1 MNVTAWAQR
10 HHRSILFFLIALGLG
25 GAMSIRQMPVG
36 LFPPTTFPRV
46 VVSIESGDRPA
57 SRMEIE
63 VTVPV
68 EEALRAVPGL
78 KRIRSTTSRGAAE
91 VSVDF
96 AWGEDMI
103 AAMLQVESAVS
114 RLGGLLPPGTS
125 FEVRRMDPTV
135 FPVIAYSL
143 VSDTESL
150 VDLRDMALY
159 QIRPSLSSIDGVAN
173 IAVLGGQTAEY
184 QVLVDPARID
194 ALGLTM
200 NDVAQALSGSNV
212 VQAVGR
218 VEDLHR
224 LYLVLS
230 DTQFQ
235 SFDEIEQTIIR
246 KDLGGLVRLED
257 IAEVV
262 KGTKP
267 QWTRVTADGHDAVL
281 FQVYQQPGGNTV
293 QIAHQADAQLAE
305 LESSLPNDVRISKW
319 YDQSELIVASA
330 MSVRDAIIIGIIL
343 AVVVLLLFLRNLRIT
358 LIAVVSVP
366 LVLAVVVLLLHS
378 RSLGFNIMTLGGMAA
393 AVALVIDDSV
403 VMIEHIIRKFHVEQG
418 TVRERVLIAA
428 TEFTRPLAGSSAA
441 TLIVFAPLA
450 FLSGVTGAFFGALSI
465 TMATCL
471 LVSFFIA
478 WIAVPILAMHVLHI
492 DDAEEPHDGATLLS
506 AIYERLIRFLGY
518 LRWGVSVLILG
529 VLAMGYVASKQVGQG
544 FMPAMDEGGFILDY
558 VANPGTSLDDTD
570 QMVRSVEDILQSIPE
585 VDTYSRRTGIQLGGG
600 LTEAN
605 EGDFFIK
612 LTPQPRRHV
621 EAIMDDIRDRV
632 HQRVPGLEIEMPQLM
647 EDLIGDLTAVPQPIE
662 IKIFSD
668 DEAKLSAIAQA
679 VATAIE
685 QDVPGVVDV
694 KAGVVL
700 AGDALVIR
708 VDRDLAAL
716 EGLSVDAITA
726 QLDAYIGGTT
736 PTQVQVGPKMVDIRV
751 WTPEKLR
758 DQATAIESLRIRAP
772 SGALVPMSRIA
783 KIDTVSGQPQI
794 TREDL
799 KRMIAVTGRISGRD
813 MGSTVQDVIKRL
825 SQSDGLIPDQ
835 MTWRLGGLYEQQRI
849 AMKAL
854 VAVFIA
860 AIALV
865 YTLLLFLYEDFRVAF
880 LMMLTVGSAAAI
892 SLIGLWVTGT
902 ELNITAMMGLTMIV
916 GIVTEVLIFY
926 YSEYNGLG
934 LDMPMLDRLILAGR
948 NRARPIAMTTLA
960 AILAMMP
967 LALGLGEGAAMLK
980 PMAIAIVSG
989 LLAQFPL
996 VIIVFPVLL
1005 MIGARKEIVK
1015 E

>member
-10 HHRSILFFLIALGLG
+10 HHRSILFFLIALGIG

-68 EEALRAVPGL
+68 EEALRAVPGI
-78 KRIRSTTSRGAAE
+78 KRVRSTTSRGAAE

-103 AAMLQVESAVS
+103 AAMLQVESAVG
-114 RLGGLLPPGTS
+114 RLSGSLPAGAK

-135 FPVIAYSL
+135 FPVIAYSV
-143 VSDTESL
+143 VSDTRSL
-150 VDLRDMALY
+150 VELRDLALF

-173 IAVLGGQTAEY
+173 IVVLGGQTAEY
-184 QVLVDPARID
+184 QAFIDPSQIE
-194 ALGLTM
+194 ALGLTLD
-200 NDVAQALSGSNV
+200 DVARALSGSNV

-218 VEDLHR
+218 IEDLHR

-235 SFDEIEQTIIR
+235 EFDSIKQTVIR
-246 KDLGGLVRLED
+246 MDHGGVVRLED

-262 KGTKP
+262 QGTAP

-293 QIAHQADAQLAE
+293 QIAHQAEAKMVQLE
-305 LESSLPNDVRISKW
+305 TVLPADVRITKW

-358 LIAVVSVP
+358 LIAVISVP
-366 LVLAVVVLLLHS
+366 LVLTVVVLLLHS
-378 RSLGFNIMTLGGMAA
+378 RGLGFNIMTLGGMAA
-393 AVALVIDDSV
+393 AVALVIDDSL
-403 VMIEHIIRKFHVEQG
+403 VMIEHILRRFHEESG
-418 TVRERVLIAA
+418 TVRERVLVAA
-428 TEFTRPLAGSSAA
+428 SEFTRPLAGSSAA

-492 DDAEEPHDGATLLS
+492 EDAEEPGGHDSLMSRG
-506 AIYERLIRFLGY
+506 YQRLI
-518 LRWGVSVLILG
+518 G
-529 VLAMGYVASKQVGQG
+529 VLGHIRWLVPVMLAGVLLLGYVASKQVGQG

-558 VANPGTSLDDTD
+558 VAEPGTSLQDTD
-570 QMVRSVEDILQSIPE
+570 QMVRSIEDILQLVPE
-585 VDTYSRRTGIQLGGG
+585 VDTYSRRTGLQLGGG

-605 EGDFFIK
+605 SGDFFIK
-612 LTPQPRRHV
+612 LIPQPRRHV
-621 EAIMDDIRDRV
+621 EQIMDDIRVRV
-632 HQRVPGLEIEMPQLM
+632 HDRVPGLEIEMPQLM

-662 IKIFSD
+662 IKLFSD
-668 DEAKLSAIAQA
+668 DETTLIATAEAI
-679 VATAIE
+679 ATAIGS
-685 QDVPGVVDV
+685 DVPGVVDV
-694 KAGVVL
+694 KTGVVL

-708 VDRDLAAL
+708 IDRDRAAI
-716 EGLSVDAITA
+716 EGLSVDSITTE
-726 QLDAYIGGTT
+726 LDAYLGGIT

-758 DQATAIESLRIRAP
+758 DRASAIESLRIRTP

-783 KIDTVSGQPQI
+783 HVETVSGQPQI

-813 MGSTVQDVIKRL
+813 MGSTVRDVISRL
-825 SQSDGLIPDQ
+825 NKSDGLVPPGI
-835 MTWRLGGLYEQQRI
+835 TWRLGGLYEQQRI
-849 AMKAL
+849 AMQAL
-854 VAVFIA
+854 LAVFVA
-860 AIALV
+860 AIVLV

-880 LMMLTVGSAAAI
+880 MMMLTVGSAAGI
-892 SLIGLWVTGT
+892 SLCGLWVTGT

-926 YSEYNGLG
+926 YSEYVGLG
-934 LDMPMLDRLILAGR
+934 QEGPMLQRLILAGQ

-980 PMAIAIVSG
+980 PMAIAIVFG
-989 LLAQFPL
+989 LIAQFPL
-996 VIIVFPVLL
+996 VIIAFPILL
-1005 MIGARKEIVK
+1005 TIGAKNTSRH
-1015 E
+1015 